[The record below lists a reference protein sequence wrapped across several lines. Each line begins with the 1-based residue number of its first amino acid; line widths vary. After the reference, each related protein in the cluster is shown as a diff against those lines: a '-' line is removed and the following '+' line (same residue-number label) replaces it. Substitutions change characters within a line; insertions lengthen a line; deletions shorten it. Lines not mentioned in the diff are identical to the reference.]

1 MCGLTHELKHGV
13 EPLLGDYVKSK
24 FSFSDRIL
32 YSREGLCF
40 RVRFIG
46 HEPQCGPVF
55 RICQIIVCLGLTSLV
70 TQPQEVLP

>member
-40 RVRFIG
+40 RVVTNHSAVLCSGSRR
-46 HEPQCGPVF
+46 
-55 RICQIIVCLGLTSLV
+55 RISDR
-70 TQPQEVLP
+70 